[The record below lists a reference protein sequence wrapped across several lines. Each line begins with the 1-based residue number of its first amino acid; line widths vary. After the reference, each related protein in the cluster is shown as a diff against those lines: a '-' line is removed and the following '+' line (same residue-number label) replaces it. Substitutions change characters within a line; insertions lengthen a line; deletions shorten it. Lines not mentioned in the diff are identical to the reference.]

1 MLNQLIIPVTMVG
14 AYALLKSRFE
24 SFQIWGSAF
33 ILLGA
38 VVASSNYLFR
48 SSPTADLSTNTDGTD
63 SSPPDA
69 AATAMVSAAVILYI
83 ISVIPSAL
91 SNIYK
96 DGKMKEQDMN
106 EVHTSTIVAFW
117 QLWCSFLFLPL
128 MSLPALGKIAYYDF
142 FLRYIRCYFAI
153 GFSIATHF
161 HMLVFL
167 HLILLRRVKL
177 QRNGHAAER
186 WLDLLQR
193 HQSERF

>member
-1 MLNQLIIPVTMVG
+1 MVG
-14 AYALLKSRFE
+14 AYGLLNSRFE

-38 VVASSNYLFR
+38 IVASSNYLFQR
-48 SSPTADLSTNTDGTD
+48 SPSADTPHD
-63 SSPPDA
+63 S

-83 ISVIPSAL
+83 VSVVPSAL

-128 MSLPALGKIAYYDF
+128 MSLPALGMYV
-142 FLRYIRCYFAI
+142 CN
-153 GFSIATHF
+153 
-161 HMLVFL
+161 ML
-167 HLILLRRVKL
+167 
-177 QRNGHAAER
+177 
-186 WLDLLQR
+186 
-193 HQSERF
+193 

>member
-1 MLNQLIIPVTMVG
+1 MVG
-14 AYALLKSRFE
+14 AYGLLNSRFE

-38 VVASSNYLFR
+38 IVASSNYLFQR
-48 SSPTADLSTNTDGTD
+48 SPSADTPHD
-63 SSPPDA
+63 S

-83 ISVIPSAL
+83 VSVVPSAL

-128 MSLPALGKIAYYDF
+128 MSLPALGTYV
-142 FLRYIRCYFAI
+142 LQHVLMYF
-153 GFSIATHF
+153 
-161 HMLVFL
+161 V
-167 HLILLRRVKL
+167 
-177 QRNGHAAER
+177 
-186 WLDLLQR
+186 
-193 HQSERF
+193 